1 VARAKRRDGGEGKQD
16 LPQFEERRKMKLICF
31 HLYNDY
37 SGSPKVLK
45 NLLARI
51 LERGVEVEL
60 ITSAGG
66 VLDELPQCDNL
77 KRRYYRYKF
86 SNCSIVT
93 MLRYTLV
100 QVYTFFVA
108 LGYMFDKEAVFYI
121 NTILPVAPAL
131 AGRLIGKKVIYHY
144 HENATVKSTFYRV
157 LAWVMQKA
165 ASKIICVSNYQRSFL
180 KREKGITVIPNA
192 VEEKFV
198 KGLTPNPEKA
208 FKEKRILMIGSLK
221 VYKGTLEF
229 IGLAQALQ
237 QCKFELVLNDT
248 QENIDAFLHENN
260 IVAPGNLAIYPRQ
273 NDVSKFYN
281 HATLVLNLTNR
292 NLAIETFGL
301 TALEAMCAG
310 LPVIVPT
317 VGGIAEMVEDGV
329 NGYRIDVQNMSE
341 IKEKIENI
349 ISNRE
354 LYLSL
359 SKGALELSGRY
370 DAGTMSRNILHEI
383 ETA

>member
-1 VARAKRRDGGEGKQD
+1 
-16 LPQFEERRKMKLICF
+16 MKLICF

-86 SNCSIVT
+86 CNSSIVT

-108 LGYMFDKEAVFYI
+108 LSYMFDKEAVFYI

-131 AGRLIGKKVIYHY
+131 AGRLMGKKVIYHY

-198 KGLTPNPEKA
+198 KELTPNPEKA
-208 FKEKRILMIGSLK
+208 FKEKRVLMIGSLK

-248 QENIDAFLHENN
+248 QENIDAFLHENS
-260 IVAPGNLAIYPRQ
+260 IAAPGNLAIYPRQ

-359 SKGALELSGRY
+359 SKGALERSGRY